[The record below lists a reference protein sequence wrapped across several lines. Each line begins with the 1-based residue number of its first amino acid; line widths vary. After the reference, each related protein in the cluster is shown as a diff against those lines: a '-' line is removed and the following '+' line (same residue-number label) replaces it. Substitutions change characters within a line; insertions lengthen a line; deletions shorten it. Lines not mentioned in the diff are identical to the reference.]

1 MNLTWPT
8 CLETP
13 PTGARTR
20 TPRWPPPST
29 PPRPGASTQGDF
41 SAGASMSQQI
51 VFDVLTNSLEAARKL
66 NVDCA
71 FQTEVTAALAR
82 LDQGIRVGSWGQL
95 QER

>member
-1 MNLTWPT
+1 
-8 CLETP
+8 
-13 PTGARTR
+13 
-20 TPRWPPPST
+20 
-29 PPRPGASTQGDF
+29 
-41 SAGASMSQQI
+41 MSQQI